1 MPNYYPWS
9 CAICWTT
16 YTLVRIVLVD
26 LELRGWSYSAFSK
39 LCWQLNYWYMRWVT
53 SGCDVGVTCGML
65 NGQTK
70 KHMLWGICQWHA
82 LIHQRYNCTLH

>member
-26 LELRGWSYSAFSK
+26 LSK
-39 LCWQLNYWYMRWVT
+39 EVEVT
-53 SGCDVGVTCGML
+53 LPLVSCA
-65 NGQTK
+65 
-70 KHMLWGICQWHA
+70 HI
-82 LIHQRYNCTLH
+82 